1 MSIYRIADLNVKI
14 ENEYSYTGI
23 ICRDYI
29 AKDDSYWDI
38 TARADKSEY
47 AADRLIV
54 PDATDG
60 YLESL
65 SIYRSISNQLID
77 YSGFILHS
85 SVTERNGEAYAFAAK
100 SGTGKTT
107 HCKLWLDTFP
117 DARIINGDKPLVR
130 ISDEKVFIYGTP
142 WCGKE
147 NYNVNTKAPLKA
159 VCFLERAEQN
169 SIDRIS
175 KSEAVARIMPQLLIP
190 KNPEYIHKLLD
201 LVERFVELVPAYLLK
216 CNMTKEAA
224 FVSYSGMQNSNSG
237 N

>member
-23 ICRDYI
+23 LCRDYI

-77 YSGFILHS
+77 YSDLSFI
-85 SVTERNGEAYAFAAK
+85 R
-100 SGTGKTT
+100 
-107 HCKLWLDTFP
+107 
-117 DARIINGDKPLVR
+117 
-130 ISDEKVFIYGTP
+130 
-142 WCGKE
+142 
-147 NYNVNTKAPLKA
+147 
-159 VCFLERAEQN
+159 Q
-169 SIDRIS
+169 
-175 KSEAVARIMPQLLIP
+175 
-190 KNPEYIHKLLD
+190 
-201 LVERFVELVPAYLLK
+201 
-216 CNMTKEAA
+216 
-224 FVSYSGMQNSNSG
+224 
-237 N
+237 

>member
-1 MSIYRIADLNVKI
+1 MKRML
-14 ENEYSYTGI
+14 
-23 ICRDYI
+23 
-29 AKDDSYWDI
+29 
-38 TARADKSEY
+38 
-47 AADRLIV
+47 
-54 PDATDG
+54 
-60 YLESL
+60 
-65 SIYRSISNQLID
+65 
-77 YSGFILHS
+77 
-85 SVTERNGEAYAFAAK
+85 FAAK

-147 NYNVNTKAPLKA
+147 NYNINSKAPLKA

-190 KNPEYIHKLLD
+190 KNSEYINKLLD
-201 LVERFVELVPAYLLK
+201 LVESLWSLFRHIF
-216 CNMTKEAA
+216 
-224 FVSYSGMQNSNSG
+224 
-237 N
+237 